1 MSIIEIYIYASKHT
15 SIQWQIEVQLLK
27 NKNIKDTKVL
37 LINTLSNEHMGKV
50 KNIKICKK
58 ISS

>member
-1 MSIIEIYIYASKHT
+1 MTNSGS
-15 SIQWQIEVQLLK
+15 VQLLK